1 MLSKSMRFVL
11 IAASLSSSQAFALI
25 HGQALVGKRWAEIT
39 PDGID
44 KYGAQATEIAAA
56 VHVDPI
62 PLVPVSAGLS
72 LAVQNWRPEDLGA
85 KTAAGTELGL
95 EVQAW
100 VPMVPFATPYA
111 KLRWVMLGKMAVEGD
126 ETDET
131 SGLTTK
137 YAQEYSTSGVHVNVG
152 AKFDLL
158 PLVSMMVELGN
169 SFGEVT
175 LEKSKLAGVDQPLS
189 SEAKKASKFNSRAL
203 LVGLEVGF

>member
-1 MLSKSMRFVL
+1 MLTRSMRLVL
-11 IAASLSSSQAFALI
+11 IASTLTSSQAFALI

-39 PDGID
+39 PDGGD
-44 KYGAQATEIAAA
+44 KTGAQATELAAA

-85 KTAAGTELGL
+85 KTAAGSELGL

-100 VPMVPFATPYA
+100 VPLVPFATPYA

-126 ETDET
+126 STDET
-131 SGLTTK
+131 TGLTTK
-137 YAQEYSTSGVHVNVG
+137 YAQEYDTSGVHVNVG

-169 SFGEVT
+169 SFGEST
-175 LEKSKLAGVDQPLS
+175 LEKSKQAGVDQTLS
-189 SEAKKASKFNSRAL
+189 DEAKKPSKFNSRAM